1 MPFRPR
7 APKAYR
13 RKGRLAQHP
22 SWHQKDA
29 DKMYVEGWCNVLYK
43 WLSLHA
49 GVAIKGDDRDGLKRL
64 FRYAARSSVSLSQ
77 LSYMT
82 PEDPDRS
89 DVELHLKR
97 RWRDGTDSLIFKQ
110 KDLVEKLASLV
121 PPSWFNLTRYY
132 GVFASAHVWRDF
144 IVQSIVPG
152 VKRKKSHYP
161 AHDEPGDGT
170 PPPPG
175 KPSAGRA
182 APEYWLPWSELLRR
196 TIGVDPE
203 ICRCGARMVVD
214 DAITEAEKIAEILA
228 RLGIESTGPPSARQ
242 STGELD
248 YIYDC

>member
-1 MPFRPR
+1 MNC
-7 APKAYR
+7 YR
-13 RKGRLAQHP
+13 DY
-22 SWHQKDA
+22 SFFIFQKT
-29 DKMYVEGWCNVLYK
+29 
-43 WLSLHA
+43 
-49 GVAIKGDDRDGLKRL
+49 L
-64 FRYAARSSVSLSQ
+64 FY
-77 LSYMT
+77 
-82 PEDPDRS
+82 
-89 DVELHLKR
+89 
-97 RWRDGTDSLIFKQ
+97 SLIFKQ

-132 GVFASAHVWRDF
+132 GVFASAHAWRDF

-152 VKRKKSHYP
+152 VKRKKNHYP
-161 AHDEPGDGT
+161 AHDDPGDGT
-170 PPPPG
+170 PPPTG

-182 APEYWLPWSELLRR
+182 APEYWLPWAELLRR

-242 STGELD
+242 SKGELD

>member
-1 MPFRPR
+1 
-7 APKAYR
+7 
-13 RKGRLAQHP
+13 
-22 SWHQKDA
+22 
-29 DKMYVEGWCNVLYK
+29 MYVEGWCNVLYK

-152 VKRKKSHYP
+152 VKRKRSIYP
-161 AHDEPGDGT
+161 AHDDPGDGT

-175 KPSAGRA
+175 KPSAGGRRRSIGCHGRSFFGA
-182 APEYWLPWSELLRR
+182 RLAWIRRSADALHAWWWMTRSLRLRR
-196 TIGVDPE
+196 L
-203 ICRCGARMVVD
+203 RR
-214 DAITEAEKIAEILA
+214 
-228 RLGIESTGPPSARQ
+228 
-242 STGELD
+242 
-248 YIYDC
+248 Y